1 MTLEL
6 QQVARAME
14 AEGDAPAMRVS
25 GWSVDTRTQN
35 AGDVYFALRG
45 PNHDGHD
52 FVKAAWEK
60 GAAAVVVEKGAA
72 AAAVDESG
80 AARGG
85 EPAGYGG
92 LAARGVR
99 TERGEPVAR
108 GEVGQAVP
116 PAFPR
121 GSGGQA
127 EHGEPVANGEPARC
141 ELAVPDTLR
150 ALQDSGTW
158 ARHQWGGRVVG
169 VTGSAGKTTTKDAIA
184 HLLAV
189 DMAVG
194 RTVGN
199 FNNHVG
205 VPLSILRLP
214 GDAKAGVLEM
224 GMNHAGEI
232 RELTRIA
239 KPEIG
244 VVTNVGYAHVEFFDS
259 IEGVAA
265 AKRELIEGLP
275 RDGVAVL
282 NGDDA
287 RVLRFRDVHPG
298 RTVTFGFSP
307 DARVRAEAVE
317 YGVEGTRFR
326 AAGVDYETGLVGR
339 HAVMN
344 LLAAIAVA
352 REFGIAPERLR
363 DAVRSFAVGNMRGE
377 RLEHGGILVWND
389 CYNANPEAVESMI
402 DVLGESPAVRRIA
415 VLGEMLELGRA
426 AAALHRQV
434 GKYAAEH
441 GVDLLI
447 GVRGSAR
454 AMVEAAVAA
463 GLPESA
469 GHFFENAA
477 EAGEFARQ
485 AAHPGDAVLFK
496 GSRGVHVERALERFL
511 A

>member
-14 AEGDAPAMRVS
+14 ASGDVPAIPVG

-45 PNHDGHD
+45 PHFDGHEY
-52 FVKAAWEK
+52 VASAWSK
-60 GAAAVVVEKGAA
+60 GAAAVVVEKSA
-72 AAAVDESG
+72 
-80 AARGG
+80 
-85 EPAGYGG
+85 EPH
-92 LAARGVR
+92 
-99 TERGEPVAR
+99 RGELV
-108 GEVGQAVP
+108 VG
-116 PAFPR
+116 
-121 GSGGQA
+121 
-127 EHGEPVANGEPARC
+127 
-141 ELAVPDTLR
+141 DTLR
-150 ALQDSGTW
+150 ALQDLGTW
-158 ARHQWGGRVVG
+158 ARRAWGGTVVG

-184 HLLAV
+184 HVLEAELP
-189 DMAVG
+189 VG
-194 RTVGN
+194 KTVGN

-214 GDAKAGVLEM
+214 DGCRIGVLEM

-232 RELTRIA
+232 RELAAIA
-239 KPEIG
+239 RPEMG

-265 AKRELIEGLP
+265 AKRELIEALP
-275 RDGVAVL
+275 HDGVAVL
-282 NGDDA
+282 NADDA
-287 RVLRFRDVHPG
+287 RVAAFREVHPG
-298 RTVTFGFSP
+298 RSVTFGLSA
-307 DARVRAEAVE
+307 DADVRAVAAEF
-317 YGVEGTRFR
+317 GPEGTRFR
-326 AAGVDYETGLVGR
+326 VDGVDYETGMVGR

-352 REFGIAPERLR
+352 REFGIPAARLR
-363 DAVRSFAVGNMRGE
+363 EPIRTFAVGKMRGE

-402 DVLGESPAVRRIA
+402 DVLHESVAARRIA
-415 VLGEMLELGRA
+415 VLGEMLELGHA
-426 AAALHRQV
+426 AEQLHRQV
-434 GKYAAEH
+434 GEYAARH

-447 GVRGSAR
+447 GIQGSAL
-454 AMVEAAVAA
+454 AMVDAALAA
-463 GLPESA
+463 GLPAGA
-469 GHFFENAA
+469 GHFFAEAG

-485 AAHPGDAVLFK
+485 AAHPGDAILFK